1 MKTFLTVALITAAP
15 YVGNQCSFILKGA
28 YSNPTSFVGNFDTQ
42 IVKPRLSSGLSLSK
56 IDQECAALRTTAI
69 HGHVKGLGERSSEV
83 ELGVADM
90 ESQVLHGKTIEGL
103 EPQPE
108 QKDDFPPSPSDHQSI
123 LVSLSSQC
131 LSCERPRLKR
141 IKYYGP
147 SDKPLGKFLKD
158 SLFNAVSY
166 FSPTHLVN
174 LLVPKSNGNF
184 LPKCDVGT
192 M

>member
-1 MKTFLTVALITAAP
+1 MSSKKTFLTVALITAAP

-28 YSNPTSFVGNFDTQ
+28 YSKPTSFVGNFDTQ
-42 IVKPRLSSGLSLSK
+42 IEKLRLSSGLSLSK
-56 IDQECAALRTTAI
+56 IDQEFAAFRTTAI
-69 HGHVKGLGERSSEV
+69 HGDVKGLGERSSEV

-90 ESQVLHGKTIEGL
+90 LHGKTIEGL
-103 EPQPE
+103 EPQPA